1 MEILEILIIVI
12 SVVLLFLGLLGSFLP
27 VIPGPPVSF
36 IAILLLHSFTS
47 HINVST
53 NYLIFFGL
61 SAALITFLDYW
72 LQIYSVKIFGGGKA
86 AKIGVFIGIIVGLI
100 IPIPFGVIIGPFIGA
115 FIGALS
121 ESSSD
126 ILKALKIATGALIG
140 FLGGT
145 ILKFI
150 YSLYIIYY
158 IIVQFWDKF
167 SRWIDEAFSWI

>member
-12 SVVLLFLGLLGSFLP
+12 SVILLFLGLLGSFLP

-47 HINVST
+47 LNVST
-53 NYLIFFGL
+53 NYLIYFGL
-61 SAALITFLDYW
+61 SAGLITFLDYW

-121 ESSSD
+121 ESGSD
-126 ILKALKIATGALIG
+126 ILKAFKIATGALIG

-158 IIVQFWDKF
+158 LIEPFWDSF
-167 SRWIDEAFSWI
+167 SQWIHEVFTWI